1 MKMNTVLHKTI
12 YLQDKHEFLLKLF
25 SLRVFFASTAC
36 SKVSHAVYFG
46 ELGLYCLYN
55 VHVVWN
61 VDITHV
67 SARDEQVVHTGHSST
82 SVPVQNLLQP
92 DVHESVHVNNASPRR
107 ALVSQVNG
115 GHLAMQTLQENHQT
129 VLSDGAFT
137 NGMAHVHVHL
147 CTEKSLTCGQCDLS
161 HSGSNL
167 TALLTRQT
175 THCIGNMQIRFV
187 VYTDVI
193 QNEKQ

>member
-1 MKMNTVLHKTI
+1 MNTVLHKTI
-12 YLQDKHEFLLKLF
+12 YLPDKHEFLLKLF

-67 SARDEQVVHTGHSST
+67 SARDEQSSILDT
-82 SVPVQNLLQP
+82 RPHLSLYRTF
-92 DVHESVHVNNASPRR
+92 SSRMFMKASTLITHPLAVLSSRR
-107 ALVSQVNG
+107 STV